1 MSDQICGALWVL
13 GVGLRRLMRSSA
25 ARRLSASGG
34 VRTNRWAGRRR
45 YNGLVGRP
53 AACEESS
60 RGGLPGVRGAWWLW
74 LYLAWALLRCR
85 LFYDAGIRFRRG
97 FDLAAV
103 SDSSPSLAGSGV
115 AIAMNGKVFQYLK
128 PKKKRLERFLW
139 RFVIGSCAEIA
150 GFTGLR
156 PILGWIRVCVL
167 CPRGR
172 AAARMGW

>member
-1 MSDQICGALWVL
+1 
-13 GVGLRRLMRSSA
+13 MRSSA

-60 RGGLPGVRGAWWLW
+60 RGGPPGVRGAWWLW
-74 LYLAWALLRCR
+74 LHLAWALLRCR

-103 SDSSPSLAGSGV
+103 SDSSPSLAGPGV
-115 AIAMNGKVFQYLK
+115 AIAMNGKV
-128 PKKKRLERFLW
+128 PVPEPSKKSLRMLPVAFLSTWARNCADGWAWSFAAW
-139 RFVIGSCAEIA
+139 R
-150 GFTGLR
+150 
-156 PILGWIRVCVL
+156 RVMAV
-167 CPRGR
+167 R
-172 AAARMGW
+172 AARLCALLKMDARCGIGRNGVVCRR